1 MDKTLRFGIL
11 GSGFIALTHA
21 EALHRAAG
29 AEVAAIAGG
38 RKAGE
43 LADQYGARRESSVE
57 SLIEAA
63 DVDAVAICTP
73 HALHASQAIACLE
86 QGKVQDAR
94 AYRMTRKIAK
104 DHPRLKDLTRHEVK
118 EKARRA
124 AFIVQFDPEGAL
136 RTLPKLL
143 PTDEERRDALD
154 VIKRIVSWRPDI
166 APEHAAVIKK
176 VEEFFGYA
184 DSPVRAVEPTAA
196 AS

>member
-1 MDKTLRFGIL
+1 MEAITGLSAPYADARKPRPADQTYREWIELKL
-11 GSGFIALTHA
+11 QSLHA
-21 EALHRAAG
+21 ESEEG
-29 AEVAAIAGG
+29 DFAE
-38 RKAGE
+38 
-43 LADQYGARRESSVE
+43 
-57 SLIEAA
+57 
-63 DVDAVAICTP
+63 AVYRIGF
-73 HALHASQAIACLE
+73 ACLE